1 MLLILPV
8 LHPSIYSCCLLIE
21 WPSRA
26 HSFLLVPD
34 HSFKAQLKCHQVSP
48 SLKKTLLSG
57 FPKHLASTSVS
68 ALVIQSSRW
77 SYLQTWLP
85 LKGHARFFQTGWEV
99 YSFTSIA
106 PQCLAQ
112 RQLNTL
118 LMHWIS
124 LSVITQWF
132 LGHQCTMSLR
142 ATPRP
147 GQFCWLC
154 LW

>member
-1 MLLILPV
+1 MLLILPA
-8 LHPSIYSCCLLIE
+8 LHPYIYSYCLSIE
-21 WPSRA
+21 WPSFA

-34 HSFKAQLKCHQVSP
+34 RSFKAQLKCHQVSP
-48 SLKKTLLSG
+48 SLKQAFLSG
-57 FPKHLASTSVS
+57 FPKHLAFTSVS
-68 ALVIQSSRW
+68 ALVKQNSHW

-85 LKGHARFFQTGWEV
+85 LEGHARFFQMGWEV

-112 RQLNTL
+112 SKLNTL
-118 LMHWIS
+118 LMNWTS

-132 LGHQCTMSLR
+132 LGHQCAMSLR

-154 LW
+154 PW